1 MPFCSRGW
9 IACKRCVVYPWQGVI
24 PYTHVDIDDEDS
36 LSERL
41 ERKTARKLVDIVVI
55 SLPRI
60 SNFTDFSPFEGY
72 ENVSLR
78 YIDRVADLH
87 QPDMILLPGTK
98 STLQD
103 LLWLRQS
110 GLEAADPKG
119 CSCGDAGHGH
129 LRRVPDAGPPHF

>member
-1 MPFCSRGW
+1 M
-9 IACKRCVVYPWQGVI
+9 RCTSGRVI

-55 SLPRI
+55 RLPRI

-78 YIDRVADLH
+78 YIDCVADLH

-98 STLQD
+98 APCRICFGCVKAGWKQRS
-103 LLWLRQS
+103 
-110 GLEAADPKG
+110 KG
-119 CSCGDAGHGH
+119 CGCGDAGHGH

>member
-1 MPFCSRGW
+1 M
-9 IACKRCVVYPWQGVI
+9 I

-41 ERKTARKLVDIVVI
+41 ERKTARKLVDVVVI
-55 SLPRI
+55 RLPRI

-110 GLEAADPKG
+110 GLEAATKRLQLRG
-119 CSCGDAGHGH
+119 RWSWASAAGTRCWAAAF
-129 LRRVPDAGPPHF
+129 LTQSRWRQLA